1 MVLRLGK
8 FFARSTIATRVPING
23 PSTLG
28 SAKMPAVCIPLSGCD
43 AFALDANMFCVC
55 CICCVV
61 RCCSMGQ
68 FGCRFVLTRRRTT
81 TKSEAAGKPHSDAD
95 ADRDRKML
103 ATLRYRERA
112 RLHWRLGSS
121 FFFLE
126 KTGIKTM
133 EGSRREKYDDRAR
146 TQPTGKTRTMLAM
159 ERKKAGSQHPSL
171 RLSRGMNGKRRR

>member
-121 FFFLE
+121 FFFL
-126 KTGIKTM
+126 
-133 EGSRREKYDDRAR
+133 
-146 TQPTGKTRTMLAM
+146 
-159 ERKKAGSQHPSL
+159 
-171 RLSRGMNGKRRR
+171 KRRVSKQWRAPGERNMTIGQGHNQRVRQGRCWRWRERRQEASTRVCV